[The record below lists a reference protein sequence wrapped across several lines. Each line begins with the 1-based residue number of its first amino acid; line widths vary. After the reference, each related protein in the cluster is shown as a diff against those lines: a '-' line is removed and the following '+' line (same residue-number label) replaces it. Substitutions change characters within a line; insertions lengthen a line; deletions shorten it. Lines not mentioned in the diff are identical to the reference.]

1 MNENIRLPFLKK
13 PLVLTFFLLL
23 LAIFDS
29 ISTDF
34 GIRKGH
40 ISEAN
45 PLMRF
50 VYETN
55 IPIFYSIK
63 IILPLLFMYII
74 TKLQPKKYMQFLIIV
89 ALLLYTFVLFQHL
102 YWITIIIST
111 SL

>member
-1 MNENIRLPFLKK
+1 MNEKIQLPFLRKQ
-13 PLVLTFFLLL
+13 LSLAFLLLL

-34 GIRKGH
+34 GIRNGH

-50 VYETN
+50 IYESN
-55 IPIFYSIK
+55 IPTFYLIK

-89 ALLLYTFVLFQHL
+89 ALLLYTLVLMQHL
-102 YWITIIIST
+102 YWITLINIIGI
-111 SL
+111 